1 MKDNKTRGIVLG
13 IIGVAL
19 IGCIVYFLNEF
30 NIINLGGKDKN
41 DNPPVAN
48 ETNKTVVEPVE
59 ESTQT
64 SKLTVFDENSKS
76 RPYAIIIN
84 NQPGAIKAQTGLNDS
99 YLIYEFPIEGGMSR
113 SMALFKDKDTAQIGT
128 VRSARQYHPYF
139 AIEND
144 AIFVHW
150 GTNHPAA
157 DVLGSV
163 KINHIDANSNG
174 GPFFRKN
181 PFNLA
186 TEHTGYTSLVK
197 LKSFAEKKKWR
208 LTTDVKPPVK
218 YSYENIDLS
227 TMSGSKAANTVDL
240 NYSGSY
246 KLKYTYNSSTGLYER
261 TYNGKEHKDYITGEK
276 FTTKNIIIAFVSI
289 GSTKGYTD
297 TAGTNYL
304 DMTVTGSGKGWYITN
319 GYAREITW
327 NKESKTAQTV
337 YKYTDGT
344 EININDGKTFINFF
358 NKSKSV
364 SIK

>member
-1 MKDNKTRGIVLG
+1 MNDKTRGIVLG
-13 IIGVAL
+13 IIGIALVA
-19 IGCIVYFLNEF
+19 CVVYFLNEF
-30 NIINLGGKDKN
+30 NIINLGGDDEN
-41 DNPPVAN
+41 ENPPVAN
-48 ETNKTVVEPVE
+48 ETVEP
-59 ESTQT
+59 TPDPTPAT
-64 SKLTVFDENSKS
+64 SKLTIFDENSNS
-76 RPYAIIIN
+76 RPYAVVIN
-84 NQPGAIKAQTGLNDS
+84 NQPGAIKAQTGLNDA

-181 PFNLA
+181 PFKLA

-208 LTTDVKPPVK
+208 LTTEVKPPVK
-218 YSYENIDLS
+218 YSYENVDLS
-227 TMSGSKAANTVDL
+227 TLSGSKAANTVDL

-246 KLKYTYNSSTGLYER
+246 KLKYTYNSGTGLYER

-289 GSTKGYTD
+289 GSVKGYTD

-327 NKESKTAQTV
+327 NKESKTGQTV

-344 EININDGKTFINFF
+344 EININDGKTYINFF

>member
-1 MKDNKTRGIVLG
+1 MDLKSRNIILAICGIAILG
-13 IIGVAL
+13 CVAYL
-19 IGCIVYFLNEF
+19 LVDF
-30 NIINLGGKDKN
+30 NIINFGDEKE
-41 DNPPVAN
+41 DNPPVVN
-48 ETNKTVVEPVE
+48 ETVTPAPEPQPE
-59 ESTQT
+59 A
-64 SKLTVFDENSKS
+64 SKLTIFDENSNS

-84 NQPGAIKAQTGLNDS
+84 NQPGAIKAQTGLNDA

-113 SMALFKDKDTAQIGT
+113 SMALFKDKETAQIGT

-181 PFNLA
+181 PFKLA
-186 TEHTGYTSLVK
+186 TEHTGYTSLPK

-208 LTTDVKPPVK
+208 LTTEVKPPIK
-218 YSYENIDLS
+218 YSYTNVDLS
-227 TMSGSKAANTVDL
+227 TMEGAKAANTVEL
-240 NYSGSY
+240 KYSGSY
-246 KLKYTYNSSTGLYER
+246 KLKYTYNASTGLYER
-261 TYNGKEHKDYITGEK
+261 IYNSKDHKDYITGEK
-276 FTTKNIIIAFVSI
+276 FTAKNIIVAYVGI
-289 GSTKGYTD
+289 GSVKGYTD

-327 NKESKTAQTV
+327 TKESKTGQSV

-344 EININDGKTFINFF
+344 EINVNDGRTYINFF
-358 NKSKSV
+358 NKSKTV

>member
-1 MKDNKTRGIVLG
+1 MDDKTRGIVLG

-19 IGCIVYFLNEF
+19 IGCVVYLLNDF
-30 NIINLGGKDKN
+30 NVIHLWGDNEN

-48 ETNKTVVEPVE
+48 ETVEPTPE
-59 ESTQT
+59 PEPSK
-64 SKLTVFDENSKS
+64 SKLTIFDENSNS

-84 NQPGAIKAQTGLNDS
+84 NQPGAIKAQTGLNDA

-128 VRSARQYHPYF
+128 VRSARQYHPYY
-139 AIEND
+139 ALEHD

-157 DVLGSV
+157 DVISST
-163 KINHIDANSNG
+163 KITHIDANSNG

-181 PFNLA
+181 PYKLA

-197 LKSFAEKKKWR
+197 LKSFASNKKWR
-208 LTTDVKPPVK
+208 LTTDVKSPLK

-227 TMSGSKAANTVDL
+227 TMEGSKVANTVEL

-261 TYNGKEHKDYITGEK
+261 IYNGKEHKDYITGEK
-276 FTTKNIIIAFVSI
+276 FTTKNIIIGYVSI
-289 GSTKGYTD
+289 GSTKNYTD
-297 TAGTNYL
+297 TAGTHYL

-327 NKESKTAQTV
+327 NKASKTGQSV

-344 EININDGKTFINFF
+344 EININDGMTYINFF
-358 NKSKSV
+358 NKSKTV

>member
-1 MKDNKTRGIVLG
+1 MTKKTKRIIYAICGVTVLACV
-13 IIGVAL
+13 IYL
-19 IGCIVYFLNEF
+19 LFDLH
-30 NIINLGGKDKN
+30 IINLGGNEEDE
-41 DNPPVAN
+41 NPPIAN
-48 ETNKTVVEPVE
+48 ETVTPTPEPE
-59 ESTQT
+59 PEK
-64 SKLTVFDENSKS
+64 KLTIFDENSKS

-84 NQPGAIKAQTGLNDS
+84 NYPASMKAQTGLNDA
-99 YLIYEFPIEGGMSR
+99 YYIYEFPIEGGMSR
-113 SMALFKDKDTAQIGT
+113 SLAIFKDKDTAQIGT

-181 PFNLA
+181 PFKLA
-186 TEHTGYTSLVK
+186 TEHTGYTSLPK

-208 LTTDVKPPVK
+208 LTTEVKPPIK
-218 YSYENIDLS
+218 YSYTNVDLS
-227 TMSGSKAANTVDL
+227 TMEGAKVANTVEL
-240 NYSGSY
+240 KYSGSY
-246 KLKYTYNSSTGLYER
+246 KLKYTYNASTGLYER
-261 TYNGKEHKDYITGEK
+261 IYNGKDHKDYITGEK
-276 FTTKNIIIAFVSI
+276 FTAKNIIVAYVGI
-289 GSTKGYTD
+289 GSVKGYTD

-327 NKESKTAQTV
+327 TKESKTGQSV

-344 EININDGKTFINFF
+344 EINVNDGRTYINFF
-358 NKSKSV
+358 NKSKSI

>member
-1 MKDNKTRGIVLG
+1 MNDKTRGIVLG
-13 IIGVAL
+13 IIGIALVA
-19 IGCIVYFLNEF
+19 CVVYFLNEF
-30 NIINLGGKDKN
+30 NIINLGGDDEN
-41 DNPPVAN
+41 ENPPVAN
-48 ETNKTVVEPVE
+48 ETVEP
-59 ESTQT
+59 TPDPTPAT
-64 SKLTVFDENSKS
+64 SKLTIFDENSNS
-76 RPYAIIIN
+76 RPYAVVIN
-84 NQPGAIKAQTGLNDS
+84 NQPGAIKAQTGLNDA

-181 PFNLA
+181 PFGLA

-197 LKSFAEKKKWR
+197 LKSFAQNKKWR
-208 LTTDVKPPVK
+208 LTTEVKPPFK

-227 TMSGSKAANTVDL
+227 TMSGAKPATTIDM

-246 KLKYTYNSSTGLYER
+246 KLKYTYNAEKGVYER
-261 TYNGKEHKDYITGEK
+261 HYNGKDHKDYQTKEF
-276 FTTKNIIIAFVSI
+276 FTAKNIIVEFVGI
-289 GSTKGYTD
+289 GSTKGWKD
-297 TAGTNYL
+297 AAGTNYL
-304 DMTVTGSGKGWYITN
+304 DITNVKGSGKGWYITN

-327 NKESKTAQTV
+327 SKETKTVQTV

-344 EININDGKTFINFF
+344 EVNINDGRTYVNFF
-358 NKSKSV
+358 NKSKSI